1 MHLVA
6 KSWFLTAVLLLIAS
20 PVLAQHGFRKAM
32 PPPAPARFV
41 APHPLPAR
49 LPVTPM
55 IRRITVSNPAS
66 SSGAPDNSST
76 TGSDSV
82 VFNGSP
88 ISLDDLLDPSP
99 SFGFNFEHL
108 NAVNPDLGIKALIDP
123 ITQERLAIAERLLR
137 ETPSG
142 AFSFPF
148 LFGQPGVALEE
159 QPPVIVLQ
167 QPSAMGTAA
176 REVITPASAPAP
188 AENTQEPLHD
198 VGTFELVLR
207 DGTRLSAIAFT
218 IRDNR
223 LIYITSDGL
232 RRTIPAS
239 ELDKTATIQLN
250 DERAT
255 PVHLPE

>member
-1 MHLVA
+1 MRLLL
-6 KSWFLTAVLLLIAS
+6 KPWFLTATLLLIAS
-20 PVLAQHGFRKAM
+20 PALAQRGFHRAG
-32 PPPAPARFV
+32 PPPAPVRFV
-41 APHPLPAR
+41 TPRPAPAR

-55 IRRITVSNPAS
+55 IRRITVPNPAS
-66 SSGAPDNSST
+66 SSGAVENSSA

-82 VFNGSP
+82 VMNGSP
-88 ISLDDLLDPSP
+88 INLDDLLDPSP
-99 SFGFNFEHL
+99 SFGFSFEHL

-123 ITQERLAIAERLLR
+123 ITRERLAIAERLLR

-142 AFSFPF
+142 SFSFPF
-148 LFGQPGVALEE
+148 LFGQPGVVLEE

-167 QPSAMGTAA
+167 QPPAMAPSA
-176 REVITPASAPAP
+176 REIIGSAPAPAP
-188 AENTQEPLHD
+188 AENFQEPLHD

-207 DGTRLSAIAFT
+207 DGTKLSAIAFT

-250 DERAT
+250 DERGT
-255 PVHLPE
+255 PVHLSE